1 MKTTYR
7 SSLVIFL
14 LVGLLSFFGT
24 AESRELFPLTDFYDT
39 PESFAATGKPGDLIR
54 SMEFDGYVLPQG
66 AKATR
71 ILYGSTNSQG
81 GLVTSSGVVL
91 VPQGEA
97 PESGWPVIAWAHGTS
112 GVNRTCA
119 PSLTAENF
127 ANPWVGPNTY
137 IERGYAVVAVDYAGL
152 GSDSPIAY
160 MDRIANAWDVIN
172 SVKAAQKAVPSLDR
186 RWIAIGHS
194 AGAHAMRGVAEL
206 QAEINDPSYLGI
218 VSLSGLGNGRDPMV
232 FISRMAPQ
240 LAFFICISVK
250 ARYPDFNYADVL
262 TDKGLELFE
271 QVKARCQG
279 PGFGRPRPSP
289 IKGSEALKKDWDRNP
304 YIDKYFK
311 MDESGQEKYRGPALV
326 LIGDKETPHTM
337 KNDPAVAKRMCQQGQ
352 DVQFTMIP
360 GGNHFNLLHKSL
372 EVQMKWIADR
382 FAGREIPNNCET
394 ILK

>member
-1 MKTTYR
+1 MKTMYFKA
-7 SSLVIFL
+7 LAICL
-14 LVGLLSFFGT
+14 LAGILSYVGVVHSK
-24 AESRELFPLTDFYDT
+24 ELFPLTDFYDT
-39 PESFAATGKPGDLIR
+39 PESFASTGKPGDLIR
-54 SMEFDGYVLPQG
+54 SMEFDGY
-66 AKATR
+66 
-71 ILYGSTNSQG
+71 SQG
-81 GLVTSSGVVL
+81 GLVVSSGVVL

-97 PESGWPVIAWAHGTS
+97 PEGGWPVIAWAHGTS

-137 IERGYAVVAVDYAGL
+137 LERGYAVVAVDYAGL

-186 RWIAIGHS
+186 RWIATGHS

-250 ARYPDFNYADVL
+250 ARYPDFDYTDVL

-289 IKGSEALKKDWDRNP
+289 IKGSEALKKDWDLNP

-311 MDESGQEKYRGPALV
+311 MDESGQERYRGPALV
-326 LIGDKETPHTM
+326 LIGDNETPHTM
-337 KNDPAVAKRMCQQGQ
+337 KNDPAVAKSMCQQGV
-352 DVQFTMIP
+352 DVLLKIIP
-360 GGNHFNLLHKSL
+360 DARHGTLFGKSMKD
-372 EVQMKWIADR
+372 QMKWIADR
-382 FAGREIPNNCET
+382 FAGKEIPSNCET
-394 ILK
+394 AYR